1 MAIFGKKKDDAD
13 ELLKRLVGMMDE
25 MSDEEYDA
33 FVGRNSNL
41 FGEIAEAA
49 DAAPEKTEETNT
61 EDEDGKPD
69 TSEEIEKAE
78 EDIAEKG
85 PDSQSVKDRVDESV
99 AAQEEEHG
107 QEDSQDAKD
116 RVDEAE
122 GEEKA
127 EAASHDG
134 EEEQAEQD
142 VLKQLAARISA
153 LEETIAKLTDSHAAG
168 DFGMQPVA
176 PPQGDTSEQI
186 NEAVLRGYAGANA
199 YKYR

>member
-1 MAIFGKKKDDAD
+1 MAIFGKKRSLEERFNELLAEMGIPDDKREALFAQIGKMTETAEDDAD
-13 ELLKRLVGMMDE
+13 
-25 MSDEEYDA
+25 
-33 FVGRNSNL
+33 
-41 FGEIAEAA
+41 
-49 DAAPEKTEETNT
+49 
-61 EDEDGKPD
+61 KPD

-85 PDSQSVKDRVDESV
+85 PDSQSV
-99 AAQEEEHG
+99 
-107 QEDSQDAKD
+107 KD

-153 LEETIAKLTDSHAAG
+153 LEETIAKLTDSHADG

>member
-1 MAIFGKKKDDAD
+1 MAIFGKKRSLEERFNELLAEMGIPDDKREALFAQIGKMTETAEDDAD
-13 ELLKRLVGMMDE
+13 
-25 MSDEEYDA
+25 
-33 FVGRNSNL
+33 
-41 FGEIAEAA
+41 
-49 DAAPEKTEETNT
+49 
-61 EDEDGKPD
+61 KPD

-85 PDSQSVKDRVDESV
+85 PDSQSV
-99 AAQEEEHG
+99 
-107 QEDSQDAKD
+107 KD

-153 LEETIAKLTDSHAAG
+153 LEETIAKFTDSRTDE

-176 PPQGDTSEQI
+176 PPQGDTSEQV

>member
-1 MAIFGKKKDDAD
+1 MAIFGKKRSLEERFNELLAEMGIPDDKREALFAQIGKMTETAEDDAD
-13 ELLKRLVGMMDE
+13 
-25 MSDEEYDA
+25 
-33 FVGRNSNL
+33 
-41 FGEIAEAA
+41 
-49 DAAPEKTEETNT
+49 
-61 EDEDGKPD
+61 KPD

-122 GEEKA
+122 GEERA
-127 EAASHDG
+127 EEPASEDT
-134 EEEQAEQD
+134 EEQAEQD

-153 LEETIAKLTDSHAAG
+153 LEETIAKLTDSHADG